1 MTLGNQDTELTQGAV
16 GTVQVPSLC
25 ALVEQ
30 ADRVPGVIHLC
41 PVHLLSLSPLSPL
54 RVIQHL
60 PLLQFFPFFSA
71 RNPDGN
77 LILALEFGQ
86 K

>member
-41 PVHLLSLSPLSPL
+41 PVHLLSLSLLSESSNTFLSSSSFLFSLPE
-54 RVIQHL
+54 IQM
-60 PLLQFFPFFSA
+60 A
-71 RNPDGN
+71 T
-77 LILALEFGQ
+77 
-86 K
+86 

>member
-41 PVHLLSLSPLSPL
+41 PVHLLSLSLLSLLSESSNTFLSSSSFLFSLPE
-54 RVIQHL
+54 IQM
-60 PLLQFFPFFSA
+60 A
-71 RNPDGN
+71 T
-77 LILALEFGQ
+77 
-86 K
+86 